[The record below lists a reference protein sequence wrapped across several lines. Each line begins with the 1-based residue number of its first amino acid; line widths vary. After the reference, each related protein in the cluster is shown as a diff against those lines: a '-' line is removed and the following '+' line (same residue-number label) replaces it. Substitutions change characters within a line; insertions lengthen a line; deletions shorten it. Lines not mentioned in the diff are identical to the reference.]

1 MIIYEPA
8 SIFHNGILMNVV
20 HGVLKCVKL
29 YHSNLVSIMAYI
41 ARVSLP

>member
-20 HGVLKCVKL
+20 HVGI
-29 YHSNLVSIMAYI
+29 SLVCGA
-41 ARVSLP
+41 